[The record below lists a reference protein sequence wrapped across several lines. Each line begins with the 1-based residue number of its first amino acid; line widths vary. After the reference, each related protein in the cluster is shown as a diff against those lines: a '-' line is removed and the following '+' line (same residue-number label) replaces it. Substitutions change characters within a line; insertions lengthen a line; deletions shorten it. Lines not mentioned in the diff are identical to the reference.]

1 VIEQAG
7 VPRRRV
13 FTGASALLGASL
25 LRPAFGAEPVEAHGL
40 SIFGDLKY
48 GADFRH
54 FNYVNPKAPKRGIFS
69 SQISATAG
77 NQNFDTFNTLNIFVL
92 KGDGAAGMGL
102 TFDSLMARALDEPD
116 ALYGL
121 VAKSVRPSPDGLTY
135 RYRLRPEA
143 RFNDGAPLTAQD
155 AAFSF
160 ELLKAKGHPRISQ
173 SLNLMARAEAE
184 ADDLLRVTFAPEHAR
199 DLPLLV
205 AGLPIFQAAYYKTH
219 DFEAATLEPPP
230 GSGPYRV
237 GRFEVGRFIAFERA
251 KDYWAADLPVNVG
264 QNNFDE
270 IRFEYFRDRQVAFE
284 AFKAGAFTF
293 REEFT
298 ARIWATGYDFPALS
312 EGKVKRETLPD
323 ATPSGMQGWFFNLRR
338 DKFRDPR
345 VREAIGLA
353 FDFEWV
359 NATVMYGA
367 YKRTASYFENSELK
381 ATGRPAAEEAA
392 LLEPFRGRVP
402 EEVFSEPYAPP
413 RSDGSGQDRALL
425 RRAND
430 LLGQAGCRRDG
441 NVLKLPS
448 GEPLAIE
455 FLDFQPVLQP
465 HTQPFI
471 KNLALLGIQ
480 ATSRIVDAAQYQR
493 REEEFDFDMT
503 VRRYATS
510 PTPGEALRQV
520 FGSQAAA
527 TRGSNNLAG
536 IADPV
541 VDALLEKILA
551 AETRPALTT
560 ACRALDR
567 VLRAGRYWVPMWF
580 RGAHPIAYWDMYAHP
595 EIPPTYDLGAPA
607 TWWYDADKARRI
619 GRG

>member
-1 VIEQAG
+1 VTQRAG
-7 VPRRRV
+7 VTRRGA
-13 FTGASALLGASL
+13 FIGASALVASGL
-25 LRPAFGAEPVEAHGL
+25 FRPVSAAETVEAYGL

-48 GADFRH
+48 GPDFRH
-54 FNYVNPKAPKRGIFS
+54 FDYVNPKAPKGGSFS
-69 SQISATAG
+69 SQISSTAG
-77 NQNFDTFNTLNIFVL
+77 NQNFDTFNTLNVFVL

-121 VAKSVRPSPDGLTY
+121 VAKSVSASPDGLTY

-143 RFNDGAPLTAQD
+143 RFRDGARLTAED
-155 AAFSF
+155 VASSF
-160 ELLKAKGHPRISQ
+160 NLLKSKGHPRISQ
-173 SLNLMARAEAE
+173 SLRLMTGAVAE
-184 ADDLLRVTFAPEHAR
+184 ADDLVRVTFAPERAR

-205 AGLPIFQAAYYKTH
+205 AGLPIFQAAYYKTY
-219 DFEAATLEPPP
+219 DFEAATLEAPP

-237 GRFEVGRFIAFERA
+237 GRFEVGRYIAFERV

-298 ARIWATGYDFPALS
+298 ARIWATGYDFPALA

-323 ATPSGMQGWFFNLRR
+323 ATPLGMQGWFFNLRR

-353 FDFEWV
+353 FDFEWI
-359 NATVMYGA
+359 NANVMYGA

-381 ATGRPAAEEAA
+381 ATGHPSAEEAA

-402 EEVFSEPYAPP
+402 DEVFGEPYTPP

-425 RRAND
+425 RRANE
-430 LLGQAGCRRDG
+430 LLTQAGCRRDG

-448 GEPLAIE
+448 GEPLTIE
-455 FLDFQPVLQP
+455 FLDFQPTLQP

-503 VRRYATS
+503 VRSYAMS
-510 PTPGEALRQV
+510 PTPGETLRQV
-520 FGSQAAA
+520 FGSASAA

-536 IADPV
+536 ISDPV
-541 VDALLEKILA
+541 VDALLEKVLTG
-551 AETRPALTT
+551 ETRPALTA

-567 VLRAGRYWVPMWF
+567 VVRAGRYWVPMWY
-580 RGAHPIAYWDMYAHP
+580 RGTHPIAYWDVFGHP
-595 EIPPTYDLGAPA
+595 EASPTYDLGAPA
-607 TWWYDADKARRI
+607 TWWYESDKARRM

>member
-1 VIEQAG
+1 MIRDPG
-7 VPRRRV
+7 VTRRGA
-13 FTGASALLGASL
+13 FIGASALLGAGF
-25 LRPAFGAEPVEAHGL
+25 LRPASAAQAVEAHGL

-48 GADFRH
+48 GPDFQN
-54 FNYVNPKAPKRGIFS
+54 FQYVNPKAPKGGSFS
-69 SQISATAG
+69 SQISSTAG

-121 VAKSVRPSPDGLTY
+121 LAKSVAASADGLTY
-135 RYRLRPEA
+135 RFRLRPKA
-143 RFNDGAPLTAQD
+143 RFRDGARVTAED
-155 AAFSF
+155 VAFSF
-160 ELLKAKGHPRISQ
+160 NLLKSKGHPRISQ
-173 SLNLMARAEAE
+173 SLRLMSGAEAE
-184 ADDLLRVTFAPEHAR
+184 ADDLVRVTFAPERAR

-205 AGLPIFQAAYYKTH
+205 AGLPIFQAAYYRTH

-237 GRFEVGRFIAFERA
+237 GRFEVGRFIAFERV

-298 ARIWATGYDFPALS
+298 ARVWATGYDFPALT

-353 FDFEWV
+353 FDFEWI
-359 NATVMYGA
+359 NTNVMYGA

-381 ATGRPAAEEAA
+381 ASGPPSSEEAA

-402 EEVFSEPYAPP
+402 DDVFADPYSPP
-413 RSDGSGQDRALL
+413 HSDGSGQDRGLL
-425 RRAND
+425 RRANE
-430 LLGQAGCRRDG
+430 LLTQSGCRREG

-448 GEPLAIE
+448 GEPLTIE
-455 FLDFQPVLQP
+455 FLDFQPTLQP

-503 VRRYATS
+503 VRRYSTS

-520 FGSQAAA
+520 FGSASAT

-541 VDALLEKILA
+541 VDGLLEKILA
-551 AETRPALTT
+551 AETRPALTA

-567 VLRAGRYWVPMWF
+567 VLRAGRYWVPMWY
-580 RGAHPIAYWDMYAHP
+580 RGSHPIAYWDLFGHP
-595 EIPPTYDLGAPA
+595 EAPPTYDLGAPA
-607 TWWYDADKARRI
+607 TWWYDSDKAGRI